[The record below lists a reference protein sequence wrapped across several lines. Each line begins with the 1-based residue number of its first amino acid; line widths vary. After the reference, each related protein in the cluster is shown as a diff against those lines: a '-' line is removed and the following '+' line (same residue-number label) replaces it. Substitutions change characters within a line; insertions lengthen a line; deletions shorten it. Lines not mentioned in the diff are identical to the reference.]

1 MHMEDETMSQDTAFS
16 TEKPEDTFKFDV
28 KEESPLSSQDETT
41 PVDTVEDPSPSSDD
55 SEVVEQKVPY
65 SRFQS
70 VVRERNETA
79 ALVESLESR
88 LAELEN
94 ARAEAVPTVSAD
106 IDLPPE
112 WVKLYGDSDIAK
124 EAFKV
129 QVKREQQISENA
141 VREALRQ
148 LKAEELYERQALVE
162 NEEIVEDN
170 LSSLQES
177 IGRKLTKKQEEE
189 ILGIVDEFS
198 PTGED
203 GKYVSLFPFD
213 KAYEIYELRRAKSGQ
228 PTRMAR
234 QSIADLTGNASE
246 GEGDSTDPTFKRGW
260 DNWREAL

>member
-1 MHMEDETMSQDTAFS
+1 MEDETMSQDTAFS
-16 TEKPEDTFKFDV
+16 TDKQEDTFKFDV
-28 KEESPLSSQDETT
+28 KEESPLSSQDETI
-41 PVDTVEDPSPSSDD
+41 PADTLTNPSPSSDD
-55 SEVVEQKVPY
+55 NEVVEQKVPY

-79 ALVESLESR
+79 AIVETLEQR
-88 LAELEN
+88 IADLET
-94 ARAEAVPTVSAD
+94 AREESASTVPED

-112 WVKLYGDSDIAK
+112 WVRLYGDSDIAK

-129 QVKREQQISENA
+129 QVRREQQISENA

-148 LKAEELYERQALVE
+148 LKAEESYERQALIE
-162 NEEIVEDN
+162 NEGIVEDN

-177 IGRKLTKKQEEE
+177 IGRRLTKKQEED
-189 ILGIVDEFS
+189 ILSIVDEFS

-213 KAYEIYELRRAKSGQ
+213 KAYEIYELRRTKSGQ
-228 PTRMAR
+228 PTRIAR
-234 QSIADLTGNASE
+234 QSVADLTGNSSE

-260 DNWREAL
+260 DNWREAI